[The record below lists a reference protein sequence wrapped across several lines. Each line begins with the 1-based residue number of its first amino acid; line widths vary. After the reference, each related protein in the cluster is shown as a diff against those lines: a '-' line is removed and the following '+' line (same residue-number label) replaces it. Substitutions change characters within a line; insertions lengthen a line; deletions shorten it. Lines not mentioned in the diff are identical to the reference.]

1 MKLNRPWTGPWEVI
15 KRLSEVV
22 YRIKYCGP
30 AGSYSRVK
38 RRVVHFNQLKP
49 FNGASDKGQS
59 WVAVESGPTE
69 VLRPSAIIVNSDAG
83 VIVLENDIFPEAA
96 AEAPSEDPVLVQ
108 HHSEEDLSERG
119 IHPSERRTIKRT
131 LKGLFEILMMNST

>member
-1 MKLNRPWTGPWEVI
+1 M
-15 KRLSEVV
+15 V

-59 WVAVESGPTE
+59 WAAVESGPAE
-69 VLRPSAIIVNSDAG
+69 VLRPSSTVLDSDAG
-83 VIVLENDIFPEAA
+83 VIVLEDDIFPEAA
-96 AEAPSEDPVLVQ
+96 VEAPSEDPVPVQ
-108 HHSEEDLSERG
+108 HPSQAENPVRRSQRER
-119 IHPSERRTIKRT
+119 HPPFWARDYQMDT
-131 LKGLFEILMMNST
+131 